1 MKNDMSHV
9 YSVLCGTVFFVAGQ
23 YFLRKSFDKDSDY
36 RTTWILFTLT
46 FGLVACISIVGFQI
60 SDPMYITDLLSNRM
74 MPKLLC
80 AAIAGVCFV
89 VGNMFWIY
97 SISTKNSLGGI
108 RTIMAGFETSLL
120 LVLGFVA
127 FSEKMTFQKLI
138 GIMMVLAGIY
148 VIG

>member
-1 MKNDMSHV
+1 MN
-9 YSVLCGTVFFVAGQ
+9 
-23 YFLRKSFDKDSDY
+23 
-36 RTTWILFTLT
+36 
-46 FGLVACISIVGFQI
+46 
-60 SDPMYITDLLSNRM
+60 DPMYITDLLSNRM